1 MPTAQRLFAEFDL
14 YQSPRPVQGVE
25 TRTQGTPAPT
35 LGLQTEPI
43 MNDIDLRDLVIEE
56 LEFNPDINGASISQ
70 P

>member
-1 MPTAQRLFAEFDL
+1 
-14 YQSPRPVQGVE
+14 
-25 TRTQGTPAPT
+25 
-35 LGLQTEPI
+35 